1 MTRAQV
7 NCVAWAPNSIY
18 VASGGLDCSIIIWS
32 LDLPDKH
39 YIMRNAHD
47 QVSRLFGPQP
57 PSVGPDIRQCR
68 ISGKE
73 NQILPIFN
81 LKVSLY

>member
-1 MTRAQV
+1 MTFLKINYDVKV

-39 YIMRNAHD
+39 CIMRNAHD
-47 QVSRLFGPQP
+47 QVIIVLCFQLTPCYSTF
-57 PSVGPDIRQCR
+57 
-68 ISGKE
+68 
-73 NQILPIFN
+73 
-81 LKVSLY
+81 